1 MLIVIVAATLAT
13 GLTVGAAAG
22 APMGGTAAGLVRN
35 GTTGQ
40 PVPNAEVTLVFV
52 APEGAAQ
59 VGRARSDARGRFM
72 FSGLPDGR
80 YLVQSE
86 RGGVTYAAHA
96 LVSSAAP
103 AEVVIQ
109 VYDASDRVPLRI
121 SLLGIAVETRA
132 GYVRVSEA
140 VHLQNA
146 GSQTF
151 LGRMVLPLPAGA
163 RYVVFHQGLHVP
175 RVEAGA
181 IVDRLTVRP
190 RTGQQP
196 GTHQIAY
203 GYSVA
208 GSGEVDLGRRLL
220 LPVERLELFTTDPA
234 LAHSPLLQHAA
245 PVTSD
250 GKSYKRA
257 TARAVPAGELALVV
271 TAVPTVR
278 LWPAPAAAA
287 LLFGMLALGLAW
299 AALREG
305 SR

>member
-1 MLIVIVAATLAT
+1 MRRSLLVAVAL
-13 GLTVGAAAG
+13 LAAG
-22 APMGGTAAGLVRN
+22 LAIGSASGAPAGGTASGLVRN

-40 PVPNAEVTLVFV
+40 PVPDAEVALVFI

-59 VGRARSDARGRFM
+59 VGRARSDARGRFA

-80 YLVQSE
+80 YLVQVV
-86 RGGVTYAAHA
+86 RDGVTYAAHA
-96 LVSSAAP
+96 LVSSGAP
-103 AEVVIQ
+103 AEVVVQ
-109 VYDASDRVPLRI
+109 VHDASDRVPLRV
-121 SLLGIAVETRA
+121 SLLGIAVEARA

-151 LGRMVLPLPAGA
+151 LGGVVLPLPAGA
-163 RYVVFHQGLHVP
+163 RYVAFHQGLHQP

-181 IVDRLTVRP
+181 IVDRLIVR
-190 RTGQQP
+190 P

-208 GSGEVDLGRRLL
+208 GSGEVDLGRRLP

-234 LAHSPLLQHAA
+234 QARSPRLRPST
-245 PVTSD
+245 PVTSE
-250 GKSYKRA
+250 GQTYTRA
-257 TARAVPAGELALVV
+257 TARAVPVGDLVLAV
-271 TAVPTVR
+271 TGVPAVR

-287 LLFGMLALGLAW
+287 LLAGLLALGLAW
-299 AALREG
+299 ATLREG

>member
-1 MLIVIVAATLAT
+1 MRRSLLVAVAL
-13 GLTVGAAAG
+13 LAAG
-22 APMGGTAAGLVRN
+22 LAVGSASGAPAGGTASGLVRN

-40 PVPNAEVTLVFV
+40 PVPDAEVALVFI
-52 APEGAAQ
+52 APEGAVQ
-59 VGRARSDARGRFM
+59 VGRARSDARGRFA

-80 YLVQSE
+80 YLVQVV
-86 RGGVTYAAHA
+86 RDGVTYAAHA
-96 LVSSAAP
+96 LVSSGAP

-109 VYDASDRVPLRI
+109 VHDASDRVPLRV
-121 SLLGIAVETRA
+121 SLLGIAVEARA

-151 LGRMVLPLPAGA
+151 LGGVVLPLPVGA
-163 RYVVFHQGLHVP
+163 RYVAFHQGLHQP

-181 IVDRLTVRP
+181 IVDRLIVR
-190 RTGQQP
+190 P

-208 GSGEVDLGRRLL
+208 GSGEVDLGRRLP

-234 LAHSPLLQHAA
+234 QARSPRLQHAT
-245 PVTSD
+245 PVTSE
-250 GKSYKRA
+250 GQTYTRA
-257 TARAVPAGELALVV
+257 TARAVPAGDLVLAV
-271 TAVPTVR
+271 TGVPAVR

-287 LLFGMLALGLAW
+287 LLAGLLALGLAW
-299 AALREG
+299 ATLREG